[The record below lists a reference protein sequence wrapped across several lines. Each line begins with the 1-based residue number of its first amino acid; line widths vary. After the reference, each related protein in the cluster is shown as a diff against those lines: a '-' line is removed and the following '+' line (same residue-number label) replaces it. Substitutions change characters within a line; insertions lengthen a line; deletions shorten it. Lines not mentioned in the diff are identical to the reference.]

1 MRAHDILGLTVFA
14 NAEQVENAYR
24 EKMSTLSASSF
35 EEQYPAAYKRK
46 AEELAKARE
55 ECLEYI
61 SSSFLS
67 KTKREIQNSFD
78 TSVSSNMYRA
88 SSTCCWWNCCCEGD
102 SCCDVDGEKCCGCDC
117 SNKDGDC
124 CSNLCE
130 GVLSACGG
138 LVIIAVAIGG
148 CAAFIRCANKKSDEN
163 IRNRQIEEQN
173 RQREM
178 AARETARYNELNGNL
193 NDVTQGLKSAQVDL
207 DAANATL
214 TDFESKLKIINEFLS
229 RNGEGIY
236 YQKTDAYKEVI
247 DKETECR
254 EKVDNLT
261 YAINQINEEIEEIN
275 RHRARNNNNM

>member
-1 MRAHDILGLTVFA
+1 MRAHDILGLTVFS
-14 NAEQVENAYR
+14 NAEQVENAYL
-24 EKMSTLSASSF
+24 EKMSALSANGS
-35 EEQYPAAYKRK
+35 EKQYPAAYKRK
-46 AEELAKARE
+46 MEELAKARE

-61 SSSFLS
+61 GSSFLS
-67 KTKREIQNSFD
+67 KTKREIKDSFD
-78 TSVSSNMYRA
+78 SSVSSNMYRA
-88 SSTCCWWNCCCEGD
+88 GSTCCWWNCCCEGK
-102 SCCDVDGEKCCGCDC
+102 CCDCEEEKCCGCDC

-148 CAAFIRCANKKSDEN
+148 FAVFIRWANKRSDEN
-163 IRNRQIEEQN
+163 MRNRQIEEQN

-178 AARETARYNELNGNL
+178 AARETARYNELNSNL
-193 NDVTQGLKSAQVDL
+193 NGVMQGLKSAQADL
-207 DAANATL
+207 DAAHAIR
-214 TDFESKLKIINEFLS
+214 TDFESKLNIINELLS

-247 DKETECR
+247 DKETGCR
-254 EKVDNLT
+254 ERADNLNR
-261 YAINQINEEIEEIN
+261 AINQINEEIEEIN